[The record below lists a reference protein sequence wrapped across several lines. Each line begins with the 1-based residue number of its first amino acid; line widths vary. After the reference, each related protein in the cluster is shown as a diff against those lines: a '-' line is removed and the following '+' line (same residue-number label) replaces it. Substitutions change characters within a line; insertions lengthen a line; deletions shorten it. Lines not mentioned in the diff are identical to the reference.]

1 MNIAET
7 VRKNCTIPNILTLLR
22 IAVIIPMAKCILE
35 ERYGEASVFL
45 GISALSD
52 VLDGVAARRLGQVTQ
67 LGKIL
72 DPIAD
77 KLTLIAIV
85 LCINRVYPY
94 VYPFVAVMFIKEMIM
109 LAGGAVLLRK
119 KIRPPAAEWFGKAA
133 TAVFYVSVIL
143 LVALRAVWGISV
155 SWLSTSL
162 FGLSA
167 GFMMFAL
174 MNYMSIFMKLMKENS
189 NKSENQKFL

>member
-7 VRKNCTIPNILTLLR
+7 VRKNCTIPNALTLLR
-22 IAVIIPMAKCILE
+22 IMLIIPMAKYILA

-52 VLDGVAARRLGQVTQ
+52 MLDGMAARNLGQVTQ

-94 VYPFVAVMFIKEMIM
+94 IYPFVAVMFAKEMIM
-109 LAGGAVLLRK
+109 LAGGAILLKK
-119 KIRPPAAEWFGKAA
+119 KIRPPAAKWFGKAA

-143 LVALRAVWGISV
+143 LVALRAVWGINI

-174 MNYMSIFMKLMKENS
+174 MNYMAIFMKLMKENG
-189 NKSENQKFL
+189 NKGENQKFL

>member
-7 VRKNCTIPNILTLLR
+7 VRKNCTIPNALTLLR
-22 IAVIIPMAKCILE
+22 IMLIIPMAKYILA

-52 VLDGVAARRLGQVTQ
+52 MLDGMAARNLGQVTQ

-94 VYPFVAVMFIKEMIM
+94 IYPFVAVMFAKEMIM
-109 LAGGAVLLRK
+109 LAGGAILLKK
-119 KIRPPAAEWFGKAA
+119 KIRPPAAKWFGKAA

-143 LVALRAVWGISV
+143 LVALRAVWGINI

-174 MNYMSIFMKLMKENS
+174 VNYMSIFMKLMKENG
-189 NKSENQKFL
+189 NKGENQKFL

>member
-7 VRKNCTIPNILTLLR
+7 VRKNCTIPNALTLLR
-22 IAVIIPMAKCILE
+22 IMLIIPMAKYILA

-52 VLDGVAARRLGQVTQ
+52 MLDGMAARNLGQVTQ

-94 VYPFVAVMFIKEMIM
+94 IYPFVAVMFAKEMIM
-109 LAGGAVLLRK
+109 LAGGAILLKK
-119 KIRPPAAEWFGKAA
+119 KIRPPAAKWFGKAA

-143 LVALRAVWGISV
+143 LVALRAVWGINI

-174 MNYMSIFMKLMKENS
+174 MNYMSIFMKLMKENG
-189 NKSENQKFL
+189 NKGENQKFL

>member
-7 VRKNCTIPNILTLLR
+7 VRKNCTIPNALTLLR
-22 IAVIIPMAKCILE
+22 IMLIIPMAKYILA

-52 VLDGVAARRLGQVTQ
+52 MLDGMAARNLGQVTQ

-85 LCINRVYPY
+85 LCINMVYPY
-94 VYPFVAVMFIKEMIM
+94 IYPFVAVMFAKEMIM
-109 LAGGAVLLRK
+109 LAGGAILLKK
-119 KIRPPAAEWFGKAA
+119 KIRPPAAKWFGKVA

-143 LVALRAVWGISV
+143 LVALRAVWGINI

-174 MNYMSIFMKLMKENS
+174 MNYMAIFMKLMKENG
-189 NKSENQKFL
+189 NKGENQKFL

>member
-7 VRKNCTIPNILTLLR
+7 VRKNCTVPNALTLLR
-22 IAVIIPMAKCILE
+22 IFLIVPTAKYILE
-35 ERYGEASVFL
+35 EKYAYAGIFL
-45 GISALSD
+45 LISALSD
-52 VLDGVAARRLGQVTQ
+52 MLDGIAARKLGQVTQ

-77 KLTLIAIV
+77 KLTLIAVV

-94 VYPFVAVMFIKEMIM
+94 VYPFVTVMFVKEALM

-119 KIRPPAAEWFGKAA
+119 GIKPPSAKWFGKAA
-133 TAVFYVSVIL
+133 TAVFYTSMIVLVS
-143 LVALRAVWGISV
+143 LRAFWGISI

-167 GFMMFAL
+167 GFMMYAL
-174 MNYMSIFMKLMKENS
+174 MNYASIFFRLVKENS
-189 NKSENQKFL
+189 NKS

>member
-7 VRKNCTIPNILTLLR
+7 VRKNCTIPNALTLLR
-22 IAVIIPMAKCILE
+22 IMLIIPMAKYILA

-52 VLDGVAARRLGQVTQ
+52 MLDGMAARNLGQVTQ

-94 VYPFVAVMFIKEMIM
+94 IYPFVAVMFAKEMIM
-109 LAGGAVLLRK
+109 LAGGAILLKK
-119 KIRPPAAEWFGKAA
+119 KIRPPAAKWFGKVA

-143 LVALRAVWGISV
+143 LVALRAVWGINI

-174 MNYMSIFMKLMKENS
+174 MNYMAIFMKLMKENG
-189 NKSENQKFL
+189 NKGENQKFL

>member
-7 VRKNCTIPNILTLLR
+7 VRKNCTIPNALTLLR
-22 IAVIIPMAKCILE
+22 IMLIIPMAKYILA

-52 VLDGVAARRLGQVTQ
+52 MLDGMAARNLGQVTQ

-94 VYPFVAVMFIKEMIM
+94 IYPFVAVMFAKEMIM
-109 LAGGAVLLRK
+109 LAGGAILLKK
-119 KIRPPAAEWFGKAA
+119 KIRPPAAKWFGKVA

-143 LVALRAVWGISV
+143 LVALRAVWGINI

-174 MNYMSIFMKLMKENS
+174 MNYMSIFMKLMKENG
-189 NKSENQKFL
+189 NKGENQKFL

>member
-7 VRKNCTIPNILTLLR
+7 VRKNCTIPNALTLLR
-22 IAVIIPMAKCILE
+22 IMLIIPMAKYILA

-52 VLDGVAARRLGQVTQ
+52 MLDGMAARNLGQVTQ

-94 VYPFVAVMFIKEMIM
+94 IYPFVAVMFAKEMIM
-109 LAGGAVLLRK
+109 LAGGAILLKK
-119 KIRPPAAEWFGKAA
+119 KIRPPAAKWFGKAA

-143 LVALRAVWGISV
+143 LVALRAVWGINI

-167 GFMMFAL
+167 GFMM
-174 MNYMSIFMKLMKENS
+174 SH
-189 NKSENQKFL
+189 FL

>member
-7 VRKNCTIPNILTLLR
+7 VRKNCTIPNALTLLR
-22 IAVIIPMAKCILE
+22 IMLIIPMAKDILA

-52 VLDGVAARRLGQVTQ
+52 MLDGMAARNLGQVTQ

-94 VYPFVAVMFIKEMIM
+94 IYPFVAVMFAKEMIM
-109 LAGGAVLLRK
+109 LAGGAILLKK
-119 KIRPPAAEWFGKAA
+119 KIRPPAAKWFGKVA

-143 LVALRAVWGISV
+143 LVALRAVWGINI

-174 MNYMSIFMKLMKENS
+174 MNYMSIFMKLMKENG
-189 NKSENQKFL
+189 NKGENQKFL

>member
-7 VRKNCTIPNILTLLR
+7 VRKNCTIPNALTLLR
-22 IAVIIPMAKCILE
+22 IMLIIPMAKYILA

-52 VLDGVAARRLGQVTQ
+52 MLDGMAARNLGQVTQ

-94 VYPFVAVMFIKEMIM
+94 IYPFVAVMFAKEMIM
-109 LAGGAVLLRK
+109 LAGGAILLKK
-119 KIRPPAAEWFGKAA
+119 KIRPPAAKWFGKAA

-143 LVALRAVWGISV
+143 LVALRAVWGINI

-174 MNYMSIFMKLMKENS
+174 MNYMSIFMKLMKENGD
-189 NKSENQKFL
+189 KGENQKFL

>member
-7 VRKNCTIPNILTLLR
+7 VRKNCTIPNALTLLR
-22 IAVIIPMAKCILE
+22 IMLIIPMAKYILA

-52 VLDGVAARRLGQVTQ
+52 MLDGMAARNLGQVTQ

-94 VYPFVAVMFIKEMIM
+94 IYPFVAVMFAKEMIM
-109 LAGGAVLLRK
+109 LAGGAILLKK
-119 KIRPPAAEWFGKAA
+119 KIRPPAAKWFGKVA

-143 LVALRAVWGISV
+143 LVALRAVWGINI

-174 MNYMSIFMKLMKENS
+174 MNYMSIFMKLMKENGD
-189 NKSENQKFL
+189 KGENQKFL

>member
-7 VRKNCTIPNILTLLR
+7 VRKNCTIPNALTLLR
-22 IAVIIPMAKCILE
+22 IMLIIPMAKYILA

-52 VLDGVAARRLGQVTQ
+52 MLDG
-67 LGKIL
+67 
-72 DPIAD
+72 
-77 KLTLIAIV
+77 LTLIAIV

-94 VYPFVAVMFIKEMIM
+94 IYPFVAVMFAKEMIM
-109 LAGGAVLLRK
+109 LAGGAILLKK
-119 KIRPPAAEWFGKAA
+119 KIRPPAAKWFGKVA

-143 LVALRAVWGISV
+143 LVALRAVWGINI

-174 MNYMSIFMKLMKENS
+174 MNYMAIFMKLMKENG
-189 NKSENQKFL
+189 NKGENQKFL